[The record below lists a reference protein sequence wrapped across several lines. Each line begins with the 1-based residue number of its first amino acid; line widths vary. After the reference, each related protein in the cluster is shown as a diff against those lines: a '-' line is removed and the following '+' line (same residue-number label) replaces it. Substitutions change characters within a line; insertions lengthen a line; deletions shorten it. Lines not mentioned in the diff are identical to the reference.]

1 MQALFFEGGAD
12 AADDFILLGVA
23 EAGGGDDV
31 GVVGAPVADADF
43 GVLFDDSFKADGG
56 AGFVLEER
64 VAFVGGG
71 PLGASDEEFAA
82 RFRGV
87 GAAAGV
93 GEELDESLL
102 LVGFE
107 SRHNGR
113 RDTMISRLIESPE

>member
-1 MQALFFEGGAD
+1 MFRYLRVIVLG
-12 AADDFILLGVA
+12 IIIGVA

-43 GVLFDDSFKADGG
+43 GVFFDDSFKADGG

-71 PLGASDEEFAA
+71 PLGAGDEEFAPG
-82 RFRGV
+82 FRGI
-87 GAAAGV
+87 GAAAGR
-93 GEELDESLL
+93 GEALNESLL

-107 SRHNGR
+107 DRHDGIG
-113 RDTMISRLIESPE
+113 DTMISRLVESPE